1 MLLGYKKSEPRIIIQ
16 PLTKEKIKLIHEL
29 FIKEKRVQRNPWL

>member
-1 MLLGYKKSEPRIIIQ
+1 MLLGYKKSESRIIIK

-29 FIKEKRVQRNPWL
+29 IINIPRVQRNPWI

>member
-16 PLTKEKIKLIHEL
+16 PLTKEKMKLIHKL
-29 FIKEKRVQRNPWL
+29 FIKEKRVQRNPWV